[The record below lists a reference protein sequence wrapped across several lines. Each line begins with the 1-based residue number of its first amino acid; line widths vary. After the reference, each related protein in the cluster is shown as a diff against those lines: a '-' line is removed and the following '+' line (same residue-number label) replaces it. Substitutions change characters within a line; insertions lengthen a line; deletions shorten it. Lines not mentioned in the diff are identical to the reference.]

1 MFKTPFLS
9 KFEYAPEIISMG
21 NLDIIYLDSE
31 LQKYGKIL
39 LDPDVGKTMISKN
52 ELFASYAIS
61 KAENSQLTLAEAMD
75 VHNLLLSDPDYD
87 FISKKLENKVKLT
100 QKDHDK
106 LEFFNIAKTFR
117 KLNQEILELDKL
129 DKKFILNIHSQLT
142 TGMDIFADY
151 LHDFSLYKSGRWR
164 NDNMVVVGSY
174 VPAPCDQIEDGVDEL
189 ILWLKN
195 NCNPMS
201 VAVFHNALYA
211 LHPFNN
217 GNKRVCRILEHVLMR
232 SIGLNQKNL
241 YSESYYFHMQKE
253 RYYKYLFYSLEHY
266 NFNHFVSFVME
277 AMSLSIISV
286 LKTAIEVE
294 KMKFLDKKE
303 IESVVKSVLKPLV
316 KRKRLQFKNL
326 LRINRNKISRQT
338 LVTYL
343 QKATDLK
350 IVTRVVEG
358 RNTFYSLNIDIPESE
373 TLNKWLS
380 IADDK
385 LSFLPIEFKQCL
397 F

>member
-1 MFKTPFLS
+1 MFKTSFLA
-9 KFEYAPEIISMG
+9 KFEYNPEIISMG
-21 NLDIIYLDSE
+21 NSDIIFLDSE

-39 LDPDVGKTMISKN
+39 LDPDVGKSMISKN

-61 KAENSQLTLAEAMD
+61 KAENSQLTLAEAME
-75 VHNLLLSDPDYD
+75 VHNLLLADPDYD
-87 FISKKLENKVKLT
+87 FISKKLDNKIKLT

-106 LEFFNIAKTFR
+106 LEFFNIAKSFR
-117 KLNQEILELDKL
+117 ILNQSILDLDKL
-129 DKKFILNIHSQLT
+129 DKKFILNVHAQLT
-142 TGMDIFADY
+142 MGMDIFADY
-151 LHDFSLYKSGRWR
+151 LPDFSLYKSGRWR

-174 VPAPCDQIEDGVDEL
+174 VPAPSDQIETGIDEL
-189 ILWLKN
+189 ISWLKN
-195 NCNPMS
+195 NRNPMS

-253 RYYKYLFYSLEHY
+253 RYYKYLFYSLEHF

-294 KMKFLDKKE
+294 KFKFLDKKE
-303 IESVVKSVLKPLV
+303 IDSSIKSVLRPLV
-316 KRKRLQFKNL
+316 KRKNLQFKNL

-338 LVTYL
+338 LVSYL
-343 QKATDLK
+343 QKATELE
-350 IVTRVVEG
+350 ILNRVAEG
-358 RNTFYSLNIDIPESE
+358 RNTFYSLNVNIPEII
-373 TLNKWLS
+373 TLRKWITMAS
-380 IADDK
+380 NK
-385 LSFLPIEFKQCL
+385 LSFLPIEFKQC
-397 F
+397 

>member
-1 MFKTPFLS
+1 MFKTSFLA
-9 KFEYAPEIISMG
+9 KFEYNPEIISMG
-21 NLDIIYLDSE
+21 NSDIIFLDSE

-39 LDPDVGKTMISKN
+39 LDPDVGKSMISKN

-61 KAENSQLTLAEAMD
+61 KAENSQLTLAEAME
-75 VHNLLLSDPDYD
+75 VHNLLLADPDYD
-87 FISKKLENKVKLT
+87 FISKKLDNKIKLT

-106 LEFFNIAKTFR
+106 LEFFNIAKSFR
-117 KLNQEILELDKL
+117 ILNQSILDLDKL
-129 DKKFILNIHSQLT
+129 DKKFILNVHAQLSM
-142 TGMDIFADY
+142 GMDIFADY
-151 LHDFSLYKSGRWR
+151 LPDFSLYKSGRWR

-174 VPAPCDQIEDGVDEL
+174 VPAPSNQIETGIDEL
-189 ILWLKN
+189 ISWLKN
-195 NCNPMS
+195 NRNPMS

-253 RYYKYLFYSLEHY
+253 RYYKYLFYSLEHF

-294 KMKFLDKKE
+294 KFKFLDKKE
-303 IESVVKSVLKPLV
+303 IDSSIKSVLRPLV
-316 KRKRLQFKNL
+316 KRKNLQFKNL

-338 LVTYL
+338 LVSYL
-343 QKATDLK
+343 QKATELE
-350 IVTRVVEG
+350 ILNRVAEG
-358 RNTFYSLNIDIPESE
+358 RNTFYSLNVNIPEII
-373 TLNKWLS
+373 TLRKWITMAS
-380 IADDK
+380 NK
-385 LSFLPIEFKQCL
+385 LSFLPIEFKQC
-397 F
+397 